1 MSRSYKRN
9 AITGNTMAESDKSF
23 KRQEHR
29 RERAR
34 VRTALMSADDFEEV
48 ILPDPKEFGNEW
60 KAPKDG
66 KQYVPINHEER
77 TKTLRK

>member
-9 AITGNTMAESDKSF
+9 AITGHTIAESDKAY
-23 KRQEHR
+23 KQQEHR

-34 VRTALMSADDFEEV
+34 VRTVLMSADDYEELV
-48 ILPDPKEFGNEW
+48 LPDAKEFGNTY

-66 KQYVPINHEER
+66 KQYVHKDHDER
-77 TKTLRK
+77 NKTLRK

>member
-9 AITGNTMAESDKSF
+9 AITGHTIAESDKAY
-23 KRQEHR
+23 KQQEHR

-34 VRTALMSADDFEEV
+34 VRTALMSDHDYEELV
-48 ILPDPKEFGNEW
+48 LPDAKEFGNEYN
-60 KAPKDG
+60 APKDG
-66 KQYVPINHEER
+66 KQYVPVDHAER